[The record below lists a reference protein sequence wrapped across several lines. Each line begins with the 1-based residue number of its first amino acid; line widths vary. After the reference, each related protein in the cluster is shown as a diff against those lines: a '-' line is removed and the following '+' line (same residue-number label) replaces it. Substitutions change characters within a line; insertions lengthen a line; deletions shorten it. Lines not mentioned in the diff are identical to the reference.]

1 MPQAILTAAQQC
13 GFLILLFEFSSL
25 RYYVYMERA
34 EWIFHAS
41 TECLINWSSSLYSRK
56 CILAN
61 SHLCD
66 ENMDVNTEGGQCI

>member
-1 MPQAILTAAQQC
+1 MRFFCRVADDVCRNNYLSMPQAILTAAQQC

-41 TECLINWSSSLYSRK
+41 TECLIN
-56 CILAN
+56 
-61 SHLCD
+61 
-66 ENMDVNTEGGQCI
+66 